1 MGYRWTLNPK
11 GQYVDGHER
20 ADIVAYRDGVFLPAI
35 AEFEKCT
42 RKYGCG
48 DGETVVDADV
58 RRTVIWWHD
67 ESTFYAHD
75 RRRIRWVH
83 KSETAKPYAKGE
95 GHSLMVAD
103 FVSADHGW
111 LRSPD
116 GTESA
121 RVLFR
126 AGKNCEGYFDNQNI
140 RDQAAKAM
148 EILQKHYPDE
158 DHVFIFD
165 NATTHRKRPEGA
177 LSALKM
183 TKGPSANFMVEVND
197 LDNDGKP
204 KYATDGKLLKKKIP
218 MGNGKL
224 PNGEEQALYFPND
237 PTHPHAGQFKG
248 MTVILEER
256 GFTEARKWKAQCGKK
271 FSDCQPGETRCCC
284 RRTLFNQ
291 PDFVGVE
298 SILEMEARQKGYKVL
313 FLPKFHCELNF
324 IEQCW
329 GAAKRAY
336 RLKPASSSE
345 ADLEQNLAS
354 CLDELPLIS
363 MRR

>member
-1 MGYRWTLNPK
+1 MDYRWTLNPK

-20 ADIVAYRDGVFLPAI
+20 ADVVAYRDGVFLPAI
-35 AEFEKCT
+35 TELEKHT
-42 RKYGCG
+42 RKYGSG
-48 DGETVVDADV
+48 DGEIITDPNL

-67 ESTFYAHD
+67 ESTFYTHD
-75 RRRIRWVH
+75 QRRTRWVH

-116 GTESA
+116 GRESA
-121 RVLFR
+121 RVLFH
-126 AGKNCEGYFDNQNI
+126 AGKNREGYFNNQNI

-148 EILQKHYPDE
+148 EILRKHYPDE
-158 DHVFIFD
+158 DHILIFD
-165 NATTHRKRPEGA
+165 NATTHLKHPEGA

-183 TKGPSANFMVEVND
+183 TKGLSANFMVEVND
-197 LDNDGKP
+197 SDKDGKP
-204 KYATDGKLLKKKIP
+204 QYASDGKILKKKIP
-218 MGNGKL
+218 IGNSKL
-224 PNGEEQALYFPND
+224 PSGEEQVFYYPND
-237 PTHPHAGQFKG
+237 PTHPHAGHFKG
-248 MTVILEER
+248 MAVILEER
-256 GFTEARKWKAQCGKK
+256 SFTEARKWKAQCGKK
-271 FSDCQPGETRCCC
+271 FSDCKAGETCCCC

-298 SILEMEARQKGYKVL
+298 SILETEAREKGYKVL

-345 ADLEQNLAS
+345 ADLEQNVAL
-354 CLDELPLIS
+354 CLDEVSLIS
-363 MRR
+363 MRW